1 MKRILSALLCTLLL
15 LGCSNPV
22 SPLSGVT
29 GWQLASEEKLELC
42 DGVSYL
48 QQKYTDGDALPY
60 MVYILLIDPQKAT
73 LHTGTSN
80 NNFELIPTE
89 KQNVQ
94 QQMEA
99 SRKDGLDVVAAV
111 NGDFFAIST
120 SYQPTGL
127 CIKQGKMISSNAQN
141 RPYSAISKD
150 GQYLISNGFR
160 DTIDPASLEMAVG
173 GSRVILTDGN
183 IAEFEPTD
191 DHANTIHPRT
201 LAGEKADGTIILA
214 VIDGRQPAFSN
225 GANLTQ
231 CAELMRGLGAVNAI
245 NHDGGGSS
253 TMILDREGQYEVR
266 NSPSDGNLR
275 KIYWSIQV
283 VKK

>member
-1 MKRILSALLCTLLL
+1 MKRIQSFLCFLLILFSFSSCAEKPA
-15 LGCSNPV
+15 S
-22 SPLSGVT
+22 VT
-29 GWQLASEEKLELC
+29 GWQLENEEATKVC
-42 DGVSYL
+42 DGVTYR
-48 QQKYTDGDALPY
+48 QQKYTDEEAPPY
-60 MVYILLIDPQKAT
+60 MVYILEIDPEKAT

-80 NNFELIPTE
+80 NNYELIPTE
-89 KQNVQ
+89 KQDVQ

-141 RPYSAISKD
+141 RPYSAINKD
-150 GQYLISNGFR
+150 GQYLISTGFR
-160 DTIDPASLEMAVG
+160 DTVDPTFLEMAVG
-173 GSRVILTDGN
+173 GSRVILTDG
-183 IAEFEPTD
+183 IVAKFEATD
-191 DHANTIHPRT
+191 DHANTLHPRT
-201 LAGEKADGTIILA
+201 LAGEKADGTMLL
-214 VIDGRQPAFSN
+214 VVVDGRQPELSN
-225 GANLTQ
+225 DADLTQ

-253 TMILDREGQYEVR
+253 TMILYREGQYEVK

-275 KIYWSIQV
+275 KVYCSIQV